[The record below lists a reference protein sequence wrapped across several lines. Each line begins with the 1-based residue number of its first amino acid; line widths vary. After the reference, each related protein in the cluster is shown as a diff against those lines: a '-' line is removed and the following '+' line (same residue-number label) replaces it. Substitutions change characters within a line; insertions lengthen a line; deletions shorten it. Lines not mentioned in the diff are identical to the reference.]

1 LLLIYRVSYLNLKGL
16 SSPMPTGLV

>member
-1 LLLIYRVSYLNLKGL
+1 LLLICRVSYLNLKGL